1 MLRLDLARLEREG
14 SVQIR
19 AEIPADDPLWEG
31 SGITF
36 ATPLAVNLRAQAAGS
51 GEIVVRGQAEG
62 VIASECRRCLEP
74 VRTEVVEEL
83 TLVYAPEDLLSG
95 DEADVRPIPARA
107 RELDLS
113 EAVREELILN
123 LDPFVLCDPE
133 CKGLCPKCGVNRNH
147 QTCEC
152 VGEELDPR
160 WDVLRRALKN
170 E

>member
-19 AEIPADDPLWEG
+19 ADVPAADPLWEG
-31 SGITF
+31 SGLAF
-36 ATPLAVNLRAQAAGS
+36 ASPLSVNLRAQAAGS
-51 GEIVVRGQAEG
+51 GEIVVRGRVEG
-62 VIASECRRCLEP
+62 VLESECRLCLEP
-74 VRTEVVEEL
+74 VSTEVEEDL
-83 TLVYAPEDLLSG
+83 ILVYAPEDLLSG
-95 DEADVRPIPARA
+95 EEADVRPIPARA
-107 RELDLS
+107 RELDLG
-113 EAVREELILN
+113 EAIREELILS

-133 CKGLCPKCGVNRNH
+133 CKGLCPRCGVNRN
-147 QTCEC
+147 QQPCEC

>member
-1 MLRLDLARLEREG
+1 MLRLDLGRLEREG

-19 AEIPADDPLWEG
+19 AELPAEDPLWEG
-31 SGITF
+31 SGLAF
-36 ATPLAVNLRAQAAGS
+36 AGPLAVNLRAQAAGS
-51 GEIVVRGQAEG
+51 GEVVVRGQVEG
-62 VIASECRRCLEP
+62 VVKSECRRCLDP
-74 VRTEVVEEL
+74 VRTEVKEDL

-95 DEADVRPIPARA
+95 EESDVRPIPARA
-107 RELDLS
+107 RELDLG
-113 EAVREELILN
+113 EAIREELILE

-133 CKGLCPKCGVNRNH
+133 CKGLCPKCGVNRNL

-152 VGEELDPR
+152 VDEELDPR